1 MKDINYV
8 DIIDNIEEIEQIMG
22 TTPRYRRCCYGFLE
36 LLKTLMASAQ
46 RLQGNRSAECR
57 YNVFEL
63 CKVLINYVKNMK
75 KSK

>member
-1 MKDINYV
+1 MKDIKYV
-8 DIIDNIEEIEQIMG
+8 DIIDNIEEIEQVIV

-57 YNVFEL
+57 YNVLEL
-63 CKVLINYVKNMK
+63 FKVLIKYLTNIK